1 MSRNIWL
8 RALAVIVL
16 LAGIAAAEP
25 ANRVT
30 ILYDSF
36 GKNPALTMDW
46 GFAALIEYGG
56 KRILFDTGNN
66 AQILAHNVKAA
77 GVDLLTLDFVVM
89 SHRHG
94 DHMGGLVYLLK
105 VNPNVKIYA
114 PKERSGVYG
123 DDQPSSTWYRKE
135 TSLPTEQRYYSG
147 APPDIIHMGAAWPG
161 VNFQLIGEQTEIV
174 PGTFLIAL
182 VSDKPGT
189 QEVHELSL
197 AIRTPDGLVLVVGCS
212 HPGVEKIVQQA
223 SSIDPHI
230 NIVLGGL
237 HQIQAPDPEVERIA
251 AVLHNQYKLE
261 RVAPGHCTGEPEF
274 AALKRVFGDH
284 YVYAGL
290 GSVIDL
296 PGARPAQTA
305 GGN

>member
-1 MSRNIWL
+1 
-8 RALAVIVL
+8 
-16 LAGIAAAEP
+16 
-25 ANRVT
+25 
-30 ILYDSF
+30 
-36 GKNPALTMDW
+36 
-46 GFAALIEYGG
+46 
-56 KRILFDTGNN
+56 
-66 AQILAHNVKAA
+66 
-77 GVDLLTLDFVVM
+77 
-89 SHRHG
+89 
-94 DHMGGLVYLLK
+94 
-105 VNPNVKIYA
+105 
-114 PKERSGVYG
+114 
-123 DDQPSSTWYRKE
+123 
-135 TSLPTEQRYYSG
+135 
-147 APPDIIHMGAAWPG
+147 MGAAWPG

-212 HPGVEKIVQQA
+212 HLGVEKIVQQA

-274 AALKRVFGDH
+274 AALKRVLATTMCTRAWD
-284 YVYAGL
+284 
-290 GSVIDL
+290 
-296 PGARPAQTA
+296 Q
-305 GGN
+305 